1 MTIDGTAICPCLN
14 GYYEDTGKLCKSCA
28 ASAYCDTCKLDA
40 SGTFACT
47 ACKCEQHRE
56 LSNGQCVCKSGY
68 TNASPIGPYCVQVM
82 TES

>member
-56 LSNGQCVCKSGY
+56 LNNGQCVCKSGY